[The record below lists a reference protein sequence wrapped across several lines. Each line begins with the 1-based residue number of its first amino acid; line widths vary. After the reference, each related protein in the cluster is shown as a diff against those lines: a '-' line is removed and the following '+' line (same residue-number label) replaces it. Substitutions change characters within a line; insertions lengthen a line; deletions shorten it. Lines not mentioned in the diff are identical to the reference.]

1 MGDRIVYTIKQADG
15 LSLNLYSHWGG
26 YERFTSLANALEVS
40 RPRWSDEPYAA
51 RIIVSQLVNTEWGEE
66 TGYGLWASK
75 EDGSYYGGD
84 HPDITIDIP
93 NKLINDET
101 GTHTFEQF
109 IAFHGVHL
117 TEQVQRLGPLAK
129 GV

>member
-66 TGYGLWASK
+66 TGYGLLASK

-117 TEQVQRLGPLAK
+117 TEQV
-129 GV
+129 